1 MPPSIRPALWISV
14 DKRNGPEGR
23 PRGGALVPGSAR
35 SPVVRDDGAAA
46 RPVLRTTVPY
56 DSEGP
61 PMHLRR
67 VLALGAAATVLP
79 LLPAAPAMAA
89 GTRPACGDPAATAFP
104 LRGRLSGGP
113 LAYRPGG
120 AGHTFTL
127 ELTNTT
133 AQDCRAVHPLVV
145 VVDRG
150 RMLTPRQMRL
160 DFADPASGAWRTV
173 DFETSDDNEKIGLPG
188 GEGGTGFTVPAHG
201 SLTVRLRLAFTPDAP
216 RDRVVVSAT
225 TMQRRGD
232 DGAWIGESNH
242 YAFDIGGAGAGQA
255 AGAPAQLAATGARQD
270 VLAALGGI
278 AAALMLGGAALVA
291 AARGRAGRP
300 R

>member
-1 MPPSIRPALWISV
+1 
-14 DKRNGPEGR
+14 
-23 PRGGALVPGSAR
+23 
-35 SPVVRDDGAAA
+35 
-46 RPVLRTTVPY
+46 
-56 DSEGP
+56 
-61 PMHLRR
+61 MHLRR
-67 VLALGAAATVLP
+67 ALALGAAATVLP
-79 LLPAAPAMAA
+79 LLTAVPAAA

-120 AGHTFTL
+120 EGHTFTL

-133 AQDCRAVHPLVV
+133 AQDCRAVHPLMV

-160 DFADPASGAWRTV
+160 DFADPASGAWRPV

-188 GEGGTGFTVPAHG
+188 GEGGAGFTVPARG
-201 SLTVRLRLAFTPDAP
+201 SLTVRLRLAFTADAP

-225 TMQRRGD
+225 TMQRRGG
-232 DGAWIGESNH
+232 DGAWVGESNH
-242 YAFDIGGAGAGQA
+242 YAFDIGGSGAPGA
-255 AGAPAQLAATGARQD
+255 AVAAPAQLAATGARQD

-278 AAALMLGGAALVA
+278 AAVLTLGGTALVV
-291 AARGRAGRP
+291 AARRRAGRP